1 MPSSSQD
8 PQHIKK
14 IVPKGAEEKFA
25 EKMREIAL
33 KQKEQ
38 ETQMRAYG
46 LGIPFISLAG
56 KPVSP
61 GALEFISEQDAKKH
75 QAVCFFE
82 KSGERWIALTDPA
95 RSGIDDFLSSL
106 EEKQKVKIVR
116 YLMSEASFDS
126 VMKLYA
132 QLPKVI
138 EEIAGVA
145 LTQKEFETYSGEE
158 YHDIRALNEKLKGI
172 SVTDLYKVIV
182 ASAIGARASDIHIEA
197 EKEAIKVR
205 YRIDGILHTVATLS
219 RDIWKQIISRL
230 KLFAGLKINITD
242 KPQDGR
248 FTISLADTEIDVRV
262 STLPTSEGESVVMR
276 LLKSLSSGLDLKI
289 LGMAEYNSKR
299 LMREIEKPNGM
310 VITTG
315 PTGSG
320 KTTTLYAILN
330 HLNTPDIKII
340 TLEDPV
346 EYKLT
351 GISQSQI
358 DSAAGYTFANGLR
371 SILRQDP
378 DIVMVGEIRDL
389 ETADI
394 AINAA
399 LTGHMVLSTI
409 HTNSAA
415 GAIPRFL
422 AMGVKGFLLAPALNA
437 IMGQRLVRRL
447 CQECKKEDVLET
459 DTFNRVK
466 EYLSAITPASG
477 VSVDMNNLHFWKAD
491 GCGACNGLG
500 YKGRI
505 GVYEI
510 FTMNPEIE
518 QVILSEQVSE
528 YKMQEIAVKDGM
540 ITMVQDGLLR
550 ALEGI
555 TSVEE
560 VFSVAQ

>member
-14 IVPKGAEEKFA
+14 IVPQGAEEKFQ

-38 ETQMRAYG
+38 ETQMRAYS

-61 GALEFISEQDAKKH
+61 GALEFISEEDAKKH
-75 QAVCFFE
+75 KAICFFE
-82 KSGERWIALTDPA
+82 KSGERWIAVTDPA
-95 RSGIDDFLSSL
+95 RSGLDDFLSSL

-138 EEIAGVA
+138 EEVGGVA
-145 LTQKEFETYSGEE
+145 LTQKEFETYSSEE
-158 YHDIRALNEKLKGI
+158 YRDIRALNEKLKGM
-172 SVTDLYKVIV
+172 SVTELYKVIV
-182 ASAIGARASDIHIEA
+182 ASALGSRASDIHIEA

-205 YRIDGILHTVATLS
+205 YRIDGMLHTVATLP
-219 RDIWKQIISRL
+219 RDVWKQIISRL

-276 LLKSLSSGLDLKI
+276 LLKSLSSGLDLKT

-447 CQECKKEDVLET
+447 CEECKKEDVLEV
-459 DTFNRVK
+459 DDSNRVK
-466 EYLSAITPASG
+466 EYLSAISPAAG
-477 VSVDMNNLHFWKAD
+477 VAVDMNNLLFWKAE